1 MDPETQRRIEK
12 RVRKLDSSVVAPRTC
27 SVCQAQ
33 IEVLGSTRAGSKKP
47 GAAQKQGPDGMLRCP
62 EHAQRTH
69 H

>member
-12 RVRKLDSSVVAPRTC
+12 RVRKLDSSGATPRTC

-47 GAAQKQGPDGMLRCP
+47 GAALKTGPDGVLRCP
-62 EHAQRTH
+62 EHAQRTYH
-69 H
+69 